1 MKSAAFFVLKKNFLN
16 FFAQGVK
23 KWAFSLATY

>member
-1 MKSAAFFVLKKNFLN
+1 MKSAAFFVLKKFFE